1 MKKALILVLMFV
13 MGLGLMTM
21 AGPLIGIQVAPAINS
36 AAALTVGWDF
46 GSAVIEGSKT
56 NFNTWYGEWT
66 IAGLWTPADQ
76 TFSYRLGPK
85 LIWDWYGART
95 KVGSTWYEAGQLVYR
110 DLAIV
115 IGVSTTWG
123 PLQVFGE
130 LDIGSTGALN
140 IKPLLGLNILFDG
153 FFPQPVENE
162 PLNLA

>member
-1 MKKALILVLMFV
+1 MKRILISALVFV
-13 MGLGLMTM
+13 MGLGLVAM

-46 GSAVIEGSKT
+46 GAIALEGSKT
-56 NFNTWYGEWT
+56 DFNTWYGQWS
-66 IAGLWTPADQ
+66 IAALWIPVDQ
-76 TFSYRLGPK
+76 AFSYRLGPK
-85 LIWDWYGART
+85 LIWNWNSTTGA
-95 KVGSTWYEAGQLVYR
+95 LVYK

-115 IGVSTTWG
+115 LGVSRTWG
-123 PLQVFGE
+123 AFQLFGE

-162 PLNLA
+162 PLNLE